1 MDSRFCGELWFLDNV
16 LIDKLG
22 SDMAIR
28 SWIGPEKGNQDF
40 ITSDKIFEIKTK
52 LQQANSIKFQ
62 MKTNFQEICI

>member
-28 SWIGPEKGNQDF
+28 SWIGPEK
-40 ITSDKIFEIKTK
+40 EIKTS
-52 LQQANSIKFQ
+52 LLIKFL
-62 MKTNFQEICI
+62 K